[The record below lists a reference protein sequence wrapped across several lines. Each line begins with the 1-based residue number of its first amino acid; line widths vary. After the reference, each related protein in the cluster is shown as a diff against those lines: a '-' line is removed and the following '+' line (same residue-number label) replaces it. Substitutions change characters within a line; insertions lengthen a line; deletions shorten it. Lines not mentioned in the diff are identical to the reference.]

1 MRKVEKVERVGKS
14 EEKWGKSWKQWGKV
28 GISWK
33 KWGKVGNFFSQNGAI
48 LDDRKSL
55 SIAFLAIS
63 DQFLFIY
70 SFFKMAASSHF
81 HHIFTKWP
89 LAAILVFRFSP
100 KSIGFF
106 HSRSSMAV
114 SNMNLI
120 RALVSQL
127 RETQAFACGGGCG
140 GGCGVQTKTI
150 ISPNFLIS
158 GI

>member
-1 MRKVEKVERVGKS
+1 MHFLLSYRVHK
-14 EEKWGKSWKQWGKV
+14 
-28 GISWK
+28 
-33 KWGKVGNFFSQNGAI
+33 
-48 LDDRKSL
+48 L
-55 SIAFLAIS
+55 
-63 DQFLFIY
+63 
-70 SFFKMAASSHF
+70 F

-89 LAAILVFRFSP
+89 LAAILVFRFSPKSIGFFHSRSSMAVSNMNLIRVLVLQFKYVKHKLFHHIFTKWPLAAILVFRCSP

-140 GGCGVQTKTI
+140 GGGGGVRTKTI
-150 ISPNFLIS
+150 ISPKF
-158 GI
+158 